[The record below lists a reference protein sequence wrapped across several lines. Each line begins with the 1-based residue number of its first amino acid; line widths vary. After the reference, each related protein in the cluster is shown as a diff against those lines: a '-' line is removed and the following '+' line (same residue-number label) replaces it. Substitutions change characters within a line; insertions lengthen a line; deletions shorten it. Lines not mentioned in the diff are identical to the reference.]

1 MRSSCQGEIIFQLS
15 RLNDFSQLKQ
25 MMTQLHTSLIS
36 YINDFIN
43 VTELEVGRWL
53 ISHGYIETACSQH
66 NCSGIRRLVA
76 DNSAHRFVSISCFP
90 SLHHTYHHSF
100 YTTVRR
106 QLEPGQTLSGGTK
119 LYCPECHKCSW
130 GEYDIQL

>member
-43 VTELEVGRWL
+43 VTEVCTVWSVNDGFPETCRKPAKNVFFLVSGR
-53 ISHGYIETACSQH
+53 
-66 NCSGIRRLVA
+66 
-76 DNSAHRFVSISCFP
+76 FP
-90 SLHHTYHHSF
+90 AGF
-100 YTTVRR
+100 
-106 QLEPGQTLSGGTK
+106 
-119 LYCPECHKCSW
+119 W
-130 GEYDIQL
+130 